1 MTTGKRTE
9 QTEGDMDA
17 RVDRRS
23 VLRRAAAV
31 AAAGIGGVAAVEML
45 SAGPASAAVGTMQYG
60 TDNDAGNLQTTLTST
75 ISSNTGHKAST
86 LLLSH
91 TSNGAPLAVAPQVGA
106 SWSPSTGSLV
116 GGELINLS
124 APDSQGITSQS
135 LFWMTGDNSTVD
147 SNGSNLDNLAV
158 VLTTATGT
166 VFAPV
171 GPSRLLDTRY
181 ASMRHRILKPSVLN
195 SHGQLIGKQVLEL
208 DLSDIVSFAWAIH
221 FNLTATV
228 ETGTGFLTA
237 FGSQD
242 SKGNPAVPTA
252 SNLNFHENLSIANS
266 GLSPL
271 SSNLSLYIYAS
282 TTTHVILDV
291 QGWTLPDF
299 SFLLEPDATA
309 AAATAKASPQRSAAA
324 AVRSIPRRASRG

>member
-1 MTTGKRTE
+1 
-9 QTEGDMDA
+9 
-17 RVDRRS
+17 

-45 SAGPASAAVGTMQYG
+45 SAGPASATTGDMQFG
-60 TDNDAGNLQTTLTST
+60 AANDAGAAQTTLTSI

-91 TSNGAPLAVAPQVGA
+91 TADGAPLALAPQDGT
-106 SWSPSTGSLV
+106 SWDPPQSTLV
-116 GGELINLS
+116 GGEMINLS
-124 APDSQGITSQS
+124 ALDSQGVESQS

-147 SNGSNLDNLAV
+147 SSGSNLDNLAV

-171 GPSRLLDTRY
+171 GPSRLLDTRT
-181 ASMRHRILKPSVLN
+181 ASLRDRVVKPSVLN
-195 SHGQLIGKQVLEL
+195 SHGQLIGGQILEL
-208 DLSDIVSFAWAIH
+208 DVSDIVIFAWAIH
-221 FNLTATV
+221 FNLTATS

-242 SKGNPAVPTA
+242 TKGNPVKPNA
-252 SNLNFHENLSIANS
+252 SNLNFHENITIANS

-271 SSNLSLYIYAS
+271 SDNLSLYIYANV
-282 TTTHVILDV
+282 TTHVILDL

-299 SFLLEPDATA
+299 SFLLESNPTASPAVAKASAQRSPA
-309 AAATAKASPQRSAAA
+309 AAARA
-324 AVRSIPRRASRG
+324 IPRRTTRG